1 MRASKHG
8 QPSALLKAA
17 GIAVLALALQ
27 VVLVPLFA
35 APAANIAPRDLPILV
50 AGQPQATAGLTAALQ
65 GAEPGAL
72 KIIQR
77 PDAAAA
83 DRALRNRE
91 AYAALVV
98 EASGVSLHTAPGAS
112 PAVAAL
118 LVQATAPLGGG
129 RPVPVV
135 EVVPGDPDD
144 PRGGGFA
151 AGFLPLALTGMVAG
165 IALAVVVRNRAAKVV
180 GLLIFGVGAGFG
192 AAAVLQ
198 LWLGVLPGN
207 YLLNVGAIGL
217 FATATAATLAGLG
230 GLLGRAGIGLGVVV
244 VFLVGNPLS
253 AVASAPELLP
263 QPWGA
268 VGQYLPVGAGAT
280 LLRSTAFF
288 DGAGATTPMLVLLAY
303 ALIGLTLTVVGRATI
318 ATPAHDTDMPEAPLS
333 NTDQALVHPSR

>member
-1 MRASKHG
+1 
-8 QPSALLKAA
+8 
-17 GIAVLALALQ
+17 
-27 VVLVPLFA
+27 
-35 APAANIAPRDLPILV
+35 
-50 AGQPQATAGLTAALQ
+50 
-65 GAEPGAL
+65 
-72 KIIQR
+72 
-77 PDAAAA
+77 
-83 DRALRNRE
+83 
-91 AYAALVV
+91 
-98 EASGVSLHTAPGAS
+98 
-112 PAVAAL
+112 
-118 LVQATAPLGGG
+118 
-129 RPVPVV
+129 VPVV

-165 IALAVVVRNRAAKVV
+165 IALAVLVRNRAAKVV

-288 DGAGATTPMLVLLAY
+288 DGAGATTPLLVLLGY

-333 NTDQALVHPSR
+333 NPDQALVHPSR